1 MTKNRTE
8 PKLLE
13 VNNIVKRYG
22 DLKAVNDISFS
33 IGKGICFGLLGPN
46 GAGKTTALEAIE
58 NITPIDSGEILYKG
72 KKRSRQFKE
81 EIGIQF
87 QATELLGMLTVSE
100 TLKTFKAL
108 YPKTQDFKNLMSLCN
123 LEDIKNNRNDK
134 LSGGQKQRLLLAVAL
149 VNSPALLFLDE
160 PSTGMDP
167 QARRNMWD
175 IIDSIKSSG
184 KTVILTTHYMEEAQ
198 YLCDEIAIMDNGKI
212 IAQGSPKELIQK
224 HCDKSAIIL
233 PEDIIPE
240 LDSFKFEYLKING
253 NIEILTED
261 INSSIKKL
269 IANGISLNHMSV
281 RSPNLEDV
289 FLTLTGKKL
298 RE

>member
-1 MTKNRTE
+1 MTENITE
-8 PKLLE
+8 PILLE
-13 VNNIVKRYG
+13 VKNIVKAYG
-22 DLKAVNDISFS
+22 ELKAVNDISFS

-58 NITPIDSGEILYKG
+58 NIIKIDSGTILYKG
-72 KKRSRQFKE
+72 KDRSRQFKE

-87 QATELLGMLTVSE
+87 QATELLGMLSVSE
-100 TLKTFKAL
+100 TLATFKSL
-108 YPKTQDFKNLMSLCN
+108 YSETQDLETLIDLCK
-123 LEDIKNNRNDK
+123 LDDIKDNRNDR

-149 VNSPALLFLDE
+149 VNSPELLFLDE

-175 IIDSIKSSG
+175 IIESVKASG

-212 IAQGSPKELIQK
+212 IAKGSPKDLIK
-224 HCDKSAIIL
+224 THCRKSAIIL
-233 PEDIIPE
+233 PQEVVNEP
-240 LDSFKFEYLKING
+240 DSLKIKYTYVNG
-253 NIEILTED
+253 NIEILTD
-261 INSSIKKL
+261 HINDSIEHL
-269 IANGISLNHMSV
+269 ILNGINLNDMSV

>member
-22 DLKAVNDISFS
+22 DLNAVNDISFS

-108 YPKTQDFKNLMSLCN
+108 YSKTQDFENLMSLCN

-240 LDSFKFEYLKING
+240 LDSIKFEYLKING

-261 INSSIKKL
+261 INSSIKEL

>member
-108 YPKTQDFKNLMSLCN
+108 YSKTQDFINLMSLCN

-240 LDSFKFEYLKING
+240 LDRFKFEYLKING

-261 INSSIKKL
+261 INSSIKEL

>member
-1 MTKNRTE
+1 MTKSTDT
-8 PKLLE
+8 KLLE
-13 VNNIVKRYG
+13 VKNIVKRFG
-22 DLKAVNDISFS
+22 DLKAVDNISFS

-58 NITPIDSGEILYKG
+58 NITEIDSGQILYKG
-72 KKRSRQFKE
+72 KERSRQFKE

-108 YPKTQDFKNLMSLCN
+108 YAKTQDFKHLMDLCK
-123 LEDIKNNRNDK
+123 LEDIKDNRNDK

-175 IIDSIKSSG
+175 IIDSIKASG

-224 HCDKSAIIL
+224 YCDRSAILL
-233 PEDIIPE
+233 PEEIEPVLKE
-240 LDSFKFEYLKING
+240 YKFNYSKING
-253 NIEILTED
+253 NIEILTDD
-261 INSSIKKL
+261 INSSIKEL
-269 IANGISLNHMSV
+269 ITNGINLNQMSV